1 MRSGS
6 DWWGGSR
13 EPLRVGSSGGGRER
27 SGGSKGWE
35 GAERNWQEQ
44 KLKESSVTTG
54 TPASEDPPSCPA
66 LENRHLTIPDINPLG
81 DMLLLKMQ
89 KMRYIHES
97 QKKKK
102 SLHFSVKRCYESV
115 SLPWN
120 LVKNSKKRPPL
131 CRGCFC
137 RPRQEQ
143 AELNICV
150 SWELVVRESTTSFT
164 RFLFSRSNPP
174 IKAESR

>member
-1 MRSGS
+1 MVLQGVVESGLEAVKVERVLREI
-6 DWWGGSR
+6 DKSR
-13 EPLRVGSSGGGRER
+13 
-27 SGGSKGWE
+27 
-35 GAERNWQEQ
+35 

-102 SLHFSVKRCYESV
+102 KAFTFQLKDATNQCLSHETSSKTQRNASLCAEDVFAD
-115 SLPWN
+115 
-120 LVKNSKKRPPL
+120 LVRSK
-131 CRGCFC
+131 
-137 RPRQEQ
+137 Q
-143 AELNICV
+143 N
-150 SWELVVRESTTSFT
+150 
-164 RFLFSRSNPP
+164 
-174 IKAESR
+174 

>member
-1 MRSGS
+1 MVLQGVVESGLEAAKVERVLRET
-6 DWWGGSR
+6 DKSR
-13 EPLRVGSSGGGRER
+13 
-27 SGGSKGWE
+27 
-35 GAERNWQEQ
+35 

-115 SLPWN
+115 SLP
-120 LVKNSKKRPPL
+120 
-131 CRGCFC
+131 
-137 RPRQEQ
+137 
-143 AELNICV
+143 
-150 SWELVVRESTTSFT
+150 
-164 RFLFSRSNPP
+164 
-174 IKAESR
+174 